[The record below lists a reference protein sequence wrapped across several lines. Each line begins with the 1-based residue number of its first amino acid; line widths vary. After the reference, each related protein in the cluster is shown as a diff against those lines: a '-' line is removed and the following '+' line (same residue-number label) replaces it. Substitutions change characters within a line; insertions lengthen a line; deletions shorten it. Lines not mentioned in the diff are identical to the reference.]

1 VPVDPVSSELLGRRR
16 EQDVLVRLL
25 REVKAGQS
33 RVLVLHGDAGAGK
46 TALLDYVAQQASA
59 FRVIRVAGVE
69 QESELAY
76 SALQL
81 LCAPLLPYA
90 SRLPQGQQ
98 DALFTAFGLR
108 AGSPPGQLMVGMAT
122 LGLLA
127 EAAQERPLVC
137 LVDDTQW
144 LDRHSRLTLTFLAR
158 RLGAESV
165 ALVFAAR
172 IAGEDH
178 PDEQEETDGL
188 PELPVR
194 GLPDAEARAL
204 LDSALSGPVDPPVRD
219 RIVAETRGNPLA
231 LLELPRGLSPAE
243 LAFGFGGYG
252 ATTLASRVE
261 MRFQH
266 RIAALPADTRKLL
279 LTAAVE
285 PVGDASLLWRALRR
299 LGVEPDAVTPAEAA
313 GLVELGTRVRFRHPL
328 VRSAA
333 WRAADAAVL
342 REVHASLAHATDPQR
357 DPDRRAWHRAHAAV
371 GPDEDVASE
380 LVRSADRAQ
389 ARGGRSAAASFLER
403 AAALT
408 PDPKQ
413 RAGRAL
419 AAARA
424 RLDAG
429 SPARVHDLLAI
440 AELGPLDALQRA
452 EVARLRAQVSFMI
465 NPGVDAGPP
474 LLAAALRLT
483 DLDPAA
489 ARETYLAALGAAMW
503 AGRLDE
509 GGMRRAAEAARQVP
523 PDDDMAGLFLRGLI
537 AWSLDGAGPAVPLL
551 SAALSSFA
559 GSDDLGLLWL
569 AAMASMELC
578 DLESWLR
585 VTERAVRFARVT
597 GMLSILPAALSYRA
611 GALTFAGRS
620 AEAWDA
626 LDEAA
631 VAGQATGLATY
642 MVTGVVMSAYQGRE
656 RKTLEQVEVMER
668 DAEQRGM
675 GRLFGVA
682 GYTRAVLYNGRGNYP
697 AAMEAAR
704 RAVEYPDLTAYGWTL
719 SEMVEAAVRSGDVAL
734 AAQARDRLT
743 EWSSSG
749 TPWALG
755 ARLLADALA
764 GPAAQAEDRYREAI
778 EQFAHGNVTLMEARA
793 RLLYGEWLRRDNRRV
808 QARIELRA
816 AHDALT
822 SMDAE
827 AFAERAGREL
837 AATGEKVRK
846 RILGVPEP
854 LTSQESQIVRQ
865 AVAGRSNPEIA
876 AALFLS
882 PRTVEWH
889 LRKVFGKLG
898 ISSRREL
905 AAALREQ

>member
-1 VPVDPVSSELLGRRR
+1 MAGDTIGAELLGRHR
-16 EQDVLVRLL
+16 ERDVLDRLL
-25 REVKAGQS
+25 REVEAGQS
-33 RVLVLHGDAGAGK
+33 RVLVLHGEAGAGK
-46 TALLDYVAQQASA
+46 TALLDYVGQQASA
-59 FRVIRVAGVE
+59 CHVIRAAGVE

-81 LCAPLLPYA
+81 LCSPLLPYA
-90 SRLPQGQQ
+90 GRLPQAHQ
-98 DALFTAFGLR
+98 DALSTAFGLS
-108 AGSPPGQLMVGMAT
+108 AGSPPGQLLVGMAV
-122 LGLLA
+122 LGLFA

-165 ALVFAAR
+165 ALVFATR
-172 IAGEDH
+172 IPEGGDPGEQ
-178 PDEQEETDGL
+178 DEMGGL
-188 PELPVR
+188 PDLPVR

-204 LDSALSGPVDPPVRD
+204 LDSVLSGPVDPPVRD

-231 LLELPRGLSPAE
+231 LLELPRGLSPTE
-243 LAFGFGGYG
+243 LAFGFGGYS
-252 ATTLASRVE
+252 ATTLATRVE

-285 PVGDASLLWRALRR
+285 PVGDAPLLWRALRR
-299 LGVEPDAVTPAEAA
+299 LGIEPDAAAPAEAA
-313 GLVELGTRVRFRHPL
+313 GLVELGARVRFRHPL

-333 WRAADAAVL
+333 WRGADVDDL
-342 REVHASLAHATDPQR
+342 REVHTSLAEATDPQR

-371 GPDEDVASE
+371 GPDEEVASE
-380 LVRSADRAQ
+380 LARSADRAQ
-389 ARGGRSAAASFLER
+389 ARGGRSAAAAFLER

-408 PDPKQ
+408 PEPQQ

-419 AAARA
+419 SAARA
-424 RLDAG
+424 QLDAG

-452 EVARLRAQVSFMI
+452 DVARLRAQVAFMVS
-465 NPGVDAGPP
+465 PGVDAGPP
-474 LLAAALRLT
+474 LLAAAERLT
-483 DLDPAA
+483 DLDLAA

-509 GGMRRAAEAARQVP
+509 SGMRRAAEAARQLP
-523 PDDDMAGLFLRGLI
+523 PDEDTAGLFLRGLI
-537 AWSLDGAGPAVPLL
+537 TWSLDGAGQAAPQL
-551 SAALSSFA
+551 SAAVSSFA

-569 AAMASMELC
+569 AAMAAMELG
-578 DLESWLR
+578 DLRAWSEL
-585 VTERAVRFARVT
+585 TERGVRFARET
-597 GMLSILPAALSYRA
+597 GTLSILPAALSYRA
-611 GALTFAGRS
+611 GALTYAGRF

-642 MVTGVVMSAYQGRE
+642 MVTGAVMSAYQGRE
-656 RKTLEQVEVMER
+656 AETLQQVEAMDR

-675 GRLFGVA
+675 GRLIGVA
-682 GYTRAVLYNGRGNYP
+682 GYTRAVLYNGLGNYP
-697 AAMEAAR
+697 LAVEAAR
-704 RAVEYPDLTAYGWTL
+704 RAVEYPDLTAYGWAL
-719 SEMVEAAVRSGDVAL
+719 SELVEAAAHAGDEAL
-734 AAQARDRLT
+734 AVQARERLA
-743 EWSSSG
+743 EWSSSS
-749 TPWALG
+749 TPWVLG
-755 ARLLADALA
+755 AKVLAEALA
-764 GPAAQAEDRYREAI
+764 APAAQAEEPYCEAI
-778 EQFAHGNVTLMEARA
+778 KQFGCGDLRLMEARA
-793 RLLYGEWLRRDNRRV
+793 RLLYGEWLRRESRRAH
-808 QARIELRA
+808 ARTELRA
-816 AHDALT
+816 AHDAFT
-822 SMDAE
+822 TMGVE
-827 AFAERAGREL
+827 AFAERARREL
-837 AATGEKVRK
+837 AATGETVRK
-846 RILGVPEP
+846 RTLGVPEQ
-854 LTSQESQIVRQ
+854 LTAQESQIVRQ

>member
-1 VPVDPVSSELLGRRR
+1 MPGDTVGSELLGRRR
-16 EQDVLVRLL
+16 ERDVLDRLL
-25 REVKAGQS
+25 REVEAGQS
-33 RVLVLHGDAGAGK
+33 RVLVLHGEAGAGK

-59 FRVIRVAGVE
+59 CRVIRAAGVE

-81 LCAPLLPYA
+81 LCAPLLTYA
-90 SRLPQGQQ
+90 SRLPQAQQ
-98 DALFTAFGLR
+98 DALSTAFGLS
-108 AGSPPGQLMVGMAT
+108 AGSPPGQLLVGMAV
-122 LGLLA
+122 LGLFA

-144 LDRHSRLTLTFLAR
+144 LDRHSRLTLTFVAR

-165 ALVFAAR
+165 ALVLAAR
-172 IAGEDH
+172 ISGEGQ
-178 PDEQEETDGL
+178 PGEQGEMGGL
-188 PELPVR
+188 PDLPVR

-204 LDSALSGPVDPPVRD
+204 LDSVLSGPVDPPVRD

-285 PVGDASLLWRALRR
+285 PVGDAPLLWRALRR
-299 LGVEPDAVTPAEAA
+299 LGVEPDAVAPAEAA
-313 GLVELGTRVRFRHPL
+313 GLVELGARVRFRHPL

-333 WRAADAAVL
+333 WRVADADVL
-342 REVHASLAHATDPQR
+342 REVHASLADATDPQR

-389 ARGGRSAAASFLER
+389 ARGGRAAAAAFLER

-424 RLDAG
+424 QLDAG

-452 EVARLRAQVSFMI
+452 DVARLRAQVAFMI

-474 LLAAALRLT
+474 LLAAAVRLT

-489 ARETYLAALGAAMW
+489 ARETYLAALGSAMW

-509 GGMRRAAEAARQVP
+509 GGVRRAAEAARQVP

-559 GSDDLGLLWL
+559 ASDDLGLLWL
-569 AAMASMELC
+569 AAMATMELC
-578 DLESWLR
+578 DLEAWLQL
-585 VTERAVRFARVT
+585 TERAVRFARAT
-597 GMLSILPAALSYRA
+597 GTLSILPAALSYRA
-611 GALTFAGRS
+611 GALTFAGRF
-620 AEAWDA
+620 AEAWDT

-642 MVTGVVMSAYQGRE
+642 MVTGVVMAAYRGRE
-656 RKTLEQVEVMER
+656 AETLQQVEAMER

-682 GYTRAVLYNGRGNYP
+682 GYTRAVLYNGLGNYP
-697 AAMEAAR
+697 VALEAAR

-719 SEMVEAAVRSGDVAL
+719 SEMVEAAARAGEVAL
-734 AAQARDRLT
+734 AAQARDRLA

-749 TPWALG
+749 TPWVLG
-755 ARLLADALA
+755 ARMLADALA
-764 GPAAQAEDRYREAI
+764 GPVAQVEERYREAI
-778 EQFAHGNVTLMEARA
+778 EQFGRGNLTLMQARA
-793 RLLYGEWLRRDNRRV
+793 RLLYGEWLRRENRRA
-808 QARIELRA
+808 QARTELRA
-816 AHDALT
+816 AHEAFN
-822 SMDAE
+822 SMGAE

-837 AATGEKVRK
+837 AATGEIVR
-846 RILGVPEP
+846 RRTLGVPEQ

-905 AAALREQ
+905 AAALRDQ